1 MKRCIAILCAVSMVF
16 WLAACTNAENE
27 AAASPSVSAA
37 APTTSPAPTA
47 VSSAAPTASPT
58 AAPTAM
64 ESEPQADMQIRVRT
78 EQNNEIVFQLND
90 TAAARSLYCQLPLT
104 LPVEDFGGS
113 EKIFY
118 PPQKLDVSDTPMAK
132 GAAGTLA
139 YYEPWGDVAIY
150 YGECNGAEGLY
161 ALGEAVS
168 GIEFAAELAGEVV
181 IEKEEDSEKG
191 DGQMNVQ
198 IEAGGQ
204 AFTAT
209 MQDNEAARAF
219 MERLPMTVDMGE
231 LNGNEKYYYLSEG
244 LPAKSARPPQ
254 INAGDLM
261 LFGSDCLV
269 LFYESF
275 STSYSYTPL
284 ATISD
289 PSKLKD
295 ALGNG
300 NVQVTFSRK

>member
-1 MKRCIAILCAVSMVF
+1 MKRGIVFLCAVSMVLL
-16 WLAACTNAENE
+16 LAACTNTVNE
-27 AAASPSVSAA
+27 VTASPSVPPA
-37 APTTSPAPTA
+37 APTVARTA
-47 VSSAAPTASPT
+47 VPT
-58 AAPTAM
+58 AANTAQQ
-64 ESEPQADMQIRVRT
+64 SEPQADMQIRVRT

-90 TAAARSLYCQLPLT
+90 TPAARSLYDQLPLT

-132 GAAGTLA
+132 GSAGTLA

-150 YGECNGAEGLY
+150 YDECNGAEGLY

-168 GIEFAAELAGEVV
+168 GIEFINEMAGEVV
-181 IEKEEDSEKG
+181 IEKAEMAETRKG
-191 DGQMNVQ
+191 GDQMNIQ

-209 MQDNEAARAF
+209 MHDNETARAF
-219 MERLPMTVDMGE
+219 VERLPMTIDMGE
-231 LNGNEKYYYLSEG
+231 LNGNEKYYYLSDD
-244 LPAKSARPPQ
+244 LPTDQTHPPQ
-254 INAGDLM
+254 INSGDLM

-275 STSYSYTPL
+275 STAYSYTPL
-284 ATISD
+284 GVVSE
-289 PSKLKD
+289 PSALKE

-300 NVQVTFSRK
+300 NVQVTFSIK